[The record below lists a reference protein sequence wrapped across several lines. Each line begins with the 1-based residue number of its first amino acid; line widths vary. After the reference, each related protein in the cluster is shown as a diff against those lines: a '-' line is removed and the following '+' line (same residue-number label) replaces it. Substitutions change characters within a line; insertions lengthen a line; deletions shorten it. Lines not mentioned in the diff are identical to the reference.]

1 MNPRSAIRNPRSA
14 VRSPR
19 SAIRSPQSAVRTW
32 AAVAPLA
39 LVLLA
44 APASLRAQTTPRP
57 AVGPERPFTPP
68 PRVERTLPNG
78 LQIVALRY
86 ATVPKVSVVLTMR
99 SGLAVDPAKQA
110 GLAQFVVD
118 AVQEGT
124 TTRTSPQIRREVFAM
139 GATLTGAAGQ
149 DTSSLTMRGLADT
162 LPQMLDLLADLVRNP
177 TFPQEEVDLLK
188 ANQKQALQAQL
199 ASPQFVAN
207 RVYRQTLFGPHPYAR
222 VGATLE
228 TVEAIDRAAIA
239 QYHKTYY
246 RPNNAFLI
254 VTGDV
259 APDAVFAAAQ
269 QALGG
274 WQRGTVPPPPAAE
287 APPLKG
293 RRIVF
298 VQRPNSVQ
306 SSISVGNFTIKRD
319 DPRWYVLQMANQ
331 IYGAAFDSRLVR
343 NIREQKGYTYSP
355 GSQFQAMKQA
365 GLYRAVAD
373 VRNDV
378 TGATLKEIYAEIDKF
393 RAGGPET
400 GELANAKTYMRG
412 LFLLQNATQ
421 AGLTNTLNTMYS
433 FGLPK
438 DYPETFQKTVTG
450 LSAEAVKTGAQ
461 MLLGSEHS
469 VIVIVGD
476 YAKVKDQLAG
486 FGEVTVVDIN
496 GKPIAAT
503 Q

>member
-1 MNPRSAIRNPRSA
+1 M
-14 VRSPR
+14 SPR
-19 SAIRSPQSAVRTW
+19 ALAIT
-32 AAVAPLA
+32 AAVAA
-39 LVLLA
+39 AVA
-44 APASLRAQTTPRP
+44 APVPAAAQSAPRP
-57 AVGPERPFTPP
+57 AVGAERPFAPP

-78 LQIVALRY
+78 LQVVTLRY
-86 ATVPKVSVVLTMR
+86 ATVPKVSVVLTVK
-99 SGLAVDPAKQA
+99 SGLAVDPEKQA

-124 TTRTSPQIRREVFAM
+124 STRTSPQLRREVFAM
-139 GATLTGAAGQ
+139 GATLTGASGQ

-162 LPQMLDLLADLVRNP
+162 LPQMLAVLSDIARNP
-177 TFPQEEVDLLK
+177 TFPQEEIDLLK
-188 ANQKQALQAQL
+188 ANAKQALQAQL

-222 VGATLE
+222 VGVTPE
-228 TVEAIDRAAIA
+228 SVDVIDRAAVVA
-239 QYHKTYY
+239 YHKTHY
-246 RPNNAFLI
+246 RPNNSFLI

-259 APDAVFAAAQ
+259 APDAVFAAVEKAF
-269 QALGG
+269 GE
-274 WQRGTVPPPPAAE
+274 WSRGNVPQPTATEPPA
-287 APPLKG
+287 LKG

-319 DPRWYVLQMANQ
+319 DPRWHLLQMANQ

-343 NIREQKGYTYSP
+343 NIREEKGYTYSP
-355 GSQFQAMKQA
+355 QSQFQAMKQA

-378 TGATLKEIYAEIDKF
+378 TGATIKEIYAEIDKL
-393 RAGGPET
+393 RASGPET
-400 GELANAKTYMRG
+400 AELTNGKTYMRG

-438 DYPETFQKTVTG
+438 DYPETFQKTVTA
-450 LSAEAVKTGAQ
+450 LSAEAVQAGAH
-461 MLLGSEHS
+461 MLLGSENS

-476 YAKVKDQLAG
+476 YPKVRDQLAG
-486 FGEVTVVDIN
+486 LGEISFVDIN
-496 GKPIAAT
+496 GKPIAAP

>member
-1 MNPRSAIRNPRSA
+1 MIAIRTFA
-14 VRSPR
+14 
-19 SAIRSPQSAVRTW
+19 
-32 AAVAPLA
+32 AAVALTA
-39 LVLLA
+39 LPA
-44 APASLRAQTTPRP
+44 MAAAQSAPAASTPRP
-57 AVGPERPFTPP
+57 AVGPEKPFTPP
-68 PRVERTLPNG
+68 PRVERALPNG
-78 LQIVALRY
+78 LQVITLRY
-86 ATVPKVSVVLTMR
+86 ATVPKVSVVLTVK
-99 SGLAVDPAKQA
+99 SGLADDPDRRP

-124 TTRTSPQIRREVFAM
+124 ASRSSEQLRREVFAL
-139 GATLTGAAGQ
+139 GATLSGSAGQ
-149 DTSSLTMRGLADT
+149 DTSTLAMRGLADT
-162 LPQMLDLLADLVRNP
+162 LPQLLEILSDVVRNP
-177 TFPQEEVDLLK
+177 TFPQGEVDLLK

-228 TVEAIDRAAIA
+228 SVDLIDRAAIA
-239 QYHKTYY
+239 GFHKTHY

-259 APDAVFAAAQ
+259 APEAVFAAAEK
-269 QALGG
+269 AFGG
-274 WQRGTVPPPPAAE
+274 WARGPVPADVKPELPT
-287 APPLKG
+287 LKG
-293 RRIVF
+293 RKIVF

-306 SSISVGNFTIKRD
+306 SSISIGNFTIPRN
-319 DPRWYVLQMANQ
+319 DPRWHVLQTANQ

-343 NIREQKGYTYSP
+343 NIREDKGYTYSP
-355 GSQFQAMKQA
+355 GSQFQAMQLA
-365 GLYRAVAD
+365 GLYRAIAD
-373 VRNDV
+373 VRNEV
-378 TGATLKEIYAEIDKF
+378 TGATIKEIYSEIDKF
-393 RAGGPET
+393 RAGGPEP
-400 GELANAKTYMRG
+400 GELVGTKTYMRG
-412 LFLLQNATQ
+412 LFSIQNATQ

-438 DYPETFQKTVTG
+438 DYPETFQKNVSG

-461 MLLGSEHS
+461 MLLGSENS

-486 FGEVTVVDIN
+486 LGEITVVDLS
-496 GKPIAAT
+496 GKPIPAP

>member
-1 MNPRSAIRNPRSA
+1 MSA
-14 VRSPR
+14 
-19 SAIRSPQSAVRTW
+19 
-32 AAVAPLA
+32 AARVFARAKALA
-39 LVLLA
+39 LLVALPALA
-44 APASLRAQTTPRP
+44 AAQSTPRP

-68 PRVERTLPNG
+68 ARVERTLPNG
-78 LQIVALRY
+78 LQVVTLRY
-86 ATVPKVSVVLTMR
+86 ATVPKVSVVLTIK
-99 SGLAVDPAKQA
+99 SGLAVDPAKHS

-124 TTRTSPQIRREVFAM
+124 TTRTSPQLRREVFAM
-139 GATLTGAAGQ
+139 GATLTGTAGQ
-149 DTSSLTMRGLADT
+149 DASSLTMRGLADT
-162 LPQMLDLLADLVRNP
+162 LPQMLAILADVVRNP

-188 ANQKQALQAQL
+188 ANTKQQLQAQL

-207 RVYRQTLFGPHPYAR
+207 KVYRQTLFGEHPYGR
-222 VGATLE
+222 IGATLDS
-228 TVEAIDRAAIA
+228 VEAIDRAAIVA
-239 QYHKTYY
+239 YHKTHY

-259 APDAVFAAAQ
+259 APEAVFAAVQ
-269 QALGG
+269 KALGA
-274 WQRGTVPPPPAAE
+274 WERGTVPPPPPTE
-287 APPLKG
+287 APALKG

-306 SSISVGNFTIKRD
+306 SSISVGNFTIRRD
-319 DPRWYVLQMANQ
+319 DPRWYVLQTANQ

-355 GSQFQAMKQA
+355 QSQFQAMKQA

-373 VRNDV
+373 VRSDV
-378 TGATLKEIYAEIDKF
+378 TGATLKEVYAEIDKF
-393 RAGGPET
+393 RAGGPE
-400 GELANAKTYMRG
+400 GNELDNTKTYMRG
-412 LFLLQNATQ
+412 LFLIQNATQ
-421 AGLTNTLNTMYS
+421 AGLTNTLNTMYT

-438 DYPETFQKTVTG
+438 DYPETFQKTITG

-461 MLLGSEHS
+461 MLLGSENS

-486 FGEVTVVDIN
+486 FGEVTLVDIN
-496 GKPIAAT
+496 GKPIPAP